1 MFCALVPDPEAK
13 IAIFFMV
20 FQKKGLKYDIKN
32 QKVINLQT
40 QKKHNFFKKNSSE
53 LIFLFDNFKE
63 LHFFAQLKKSKVLI
77 NHIII
82 N

>member
-1 MFCALVPDPEAK
+1 
-13 IAIFFMV
+13 MV

-40 QKKHNFFKKNSSE
+40 QKKHNFFKKKSSE
-53 LIFLFDNFKE
+53 LNFLFDNFE
-63 LHFFAQLKKSKVLI
+63 EMHFFAQLKFQNFLS